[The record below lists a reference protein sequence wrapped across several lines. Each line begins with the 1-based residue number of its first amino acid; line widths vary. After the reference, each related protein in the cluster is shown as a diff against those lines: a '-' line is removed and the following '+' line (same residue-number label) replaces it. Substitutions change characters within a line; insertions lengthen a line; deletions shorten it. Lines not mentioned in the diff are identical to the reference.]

1 MNANFNAWVAQQEKA
16 RKFTNEQR
24 HWLEM
29 IRDHVAANLSIEKD
43 DFELAPFNRE
53 GGLGKVHQV
62 FGGELNQII
71 EELNGALA
79 A

>member
-1 MNANFNAWVAQQEKA
+1 
-16 RKFTNEQR
+16 
-24 HWLEM
+24 M

-53 GGLGKVHQV
+53 VGLGKVHQV
-62 FGGELNQII
+62 FGNELNKLI
-71 EELNGALA
+71 EELNEVIA

>member
-1 MNANFNAWVAQQEKA
+1 
-16 RKFTNEQR
+16 
-24 HWLEM
+24 M
-29 IRDHVAANLSIEKD
+29 IRDQVAANLSIEKD

-53 GGLGKVHQV
+53 GGLGKAHQV
-62 FGGELNQII
+62 FGSELNKII

>member
-1 MNANFNAWVAQQEKA
+1 M
-16 RKFTNEQR
+16 
-24 HWLEM
+24 
-29 IRDHVAANLSIEKD
+29 DS
-43 DFELAPFNRE
+43 ELFQIGYAPFAQE

-62 FGGELNQII
+62 FGGELYILI

>member
-1 MNANFNAWVAQQEKA
+1 MP
-16 RKFTNEQR
+16 
-24 HWLEM
+24 WLSS
-29 IRDHVAANLSIEKD
+29 RDHVAANLSIEKD
-43 DFELAPFNRE
+43 DSELGPFSRE

-62 FGGELNQII
+62 FGNELNKIV

>member
-1 MNANFNAWVAQQEKA
+1 MGSLD
-16 RKFTNEQR
+16 TGR
-24 HWLEM
+24 HDRDKRAFRSRHG
-29 IRDHVAANLSIEKD
+29 RDHGAENRNIEKN
-43 DFELAPFNRE
+43 DFELAPFNQE

-62 FGGELNQII
+62 FGSELNKII

>member
-1 MNANFNAWVAQQEKA
+1 M
-16 RKFTNEQR
+16 T
-24 HWLEM
+24 H
-29 IRDHVAANLSIEKD
+29 DHVAANLSIEKD
-43 DFELAPFNRE
+43 DFELTPFNRE

-62 FGGELNQII
+62 FGSELSKII

>member
-1 MNANFNAWVAQQEKA
+1 
-16 RKFTNEQR
+16 
-24 HWLEM
+24 M

-62 FGGELNQII
+62 FGSELNKII